1 MSTLQKSFTYEG
13 DLKKAPLKNISL
25 NFRIPVYAYIE
36 NTIPGNQPIIRSN
49 IDTASVAI
57 DKALNSK
64 DYTVKL
70 PVDAIIGKDDASVIN
85 FQKYLMYSIESRKLD
100 NLSTTVEV
108 EYVVDT
114 TNKIGSRSFEAVY
127 FFTLIPQANQLL
139 KMVSR
144 FEFDRENPILINKAA
159 YLSLLST
166 LRKFSPS
173 QDDFYL
179 LEIILR
185 LIDHNAEFPFIS
197 KKIPDEVR
205 NSVFQILK
213 SDNPEPLEIIK
224 NGFKELFD
232 FPIAIPE
239 IKTLE
244 AAGKF
249 TVLTGDNSKITKKE
263 LAFYDL
269 VFEYTINDGK
279 NTYSAVHIDPSKA
292 AGSIVNNS
300 INFSFTNARQII
312 LNNINDPVSVKVKG
326 FDGSV
331 LWARQFSPDAP
342 ELKELKIEVPLM
354 RPVQLTTLGKDDPVD
369 LNKKL
374 RGQVIVYNKDCS
386 LKDIVVNIQAKKD
399 GAETFSIVG
408 SAKTDASG
416 NFFMPYPFG
425 RYTAAQAITSLTP
438 NDPVDI
444 ATSGNKENNQTISDD
459 FLFLLV
465 TNADCPPKKEEEDC
479 ECDSPKKAS
488 RLPDQDD
495 LIRSD
500 EYSQDL
506 GGSCINLS
514 TPNRTLR
521 EYTYQAIVRTS
532 DPDVSN
538 YTLRKINN
546 NPALPEYA
554 TLVNIKGSA
563 GIVSGHKAKNPIDS
577 RFELVAEAGKISRR
591 PVDLDNPIK
600 WQDAPDEHEN
610 LKIYQAVTIATGHIL
625 HYKSKFKA
633 DGYSL
638 GDLLYSL
645 ALAPGQK
652 KEIVVFDATHT
663 LLGSETQQ
671 ITQRE
676 NIAANLINERDI
688 TDQLGGNLNESLR
701 GQSSSNTS
709 GVSAG
714 GGLGFSYGGFGVSLG
729 VSGGSSSSEG
739 SSSQNS
745 ARDISQFFGE
755 KLRQSITQNADSYRQ
770 LNASVVTT
778 VKENQKYSATTEVV
792 ANHNH
797 CHALTILYFEVLRHF
812 AVYQELS
819 SVEECV
825 FVPFLMTNFS
835 VENIYK
841 WRDVLAMHL
850 LPMPSNTYL
859 SSLGF
864 GGNFQ
869 HPLLKGFDANERI
882 RTNYA
887 NVDFPAG
894 AYDDEAITNIKGTIT
909 VRVDLS
915 KPKSKY
921 DRIKTFPVTSVPNFP
936 DFQLWVW
943 NSFFGPLPFSM
954 IDQYITVDPNFLT
967 VPPRDCIRVIKFDD
981 NFFNKGKDII
991 DETLWRSYAILL
1003 NYGSDVFGM
1012 LDNYFS
1018 GKLISE
1024 WEEIYNNE
1032 IAPVVFERIMETVH
1046 FEPMSKGG
1054 ISARFSPAIKYNGG
1068 EKQIGIHVNAG
1079 STSLKR
1085 NQFDLNLVIAA
1096 SSDGHIANLKD
1107 LVTFDVREVQLNY
1120 STPHYN
1126 GVLYAGYSGV
1136 SLFGGVSLF
1145 IPENSD
1151 EKRDPKKED
1160 IFIVNK
1166 LIEHLN
1172 SNLEY
1177 YNKILWYR
1185 LDPDRRYM
1193 LLDGFNIDVFND
1205 LGAPLPPRSLGS
1217 VVKNQLIT
1225 VAGNSLVFPVAAGY
1239 KVNTSY
1245 VLEESPEGNK
1255 ARVSLFDH
1263 YKPLTPV
1270 DPYRIS
1276 VPTRGVFAE
1285 TLQSYCNACEKIE
1298 VDRVQDW
1305 TKFPNTDEPTP
1316 FAPVA
1321 VPTPTVTDWKAVFKE
1336 LGPPVVN
1343 IQNAP
1348 ALPAPGAGL
1357 TGLSELLGK
1366 AGIFKDITGLDATQ
1380 QAALRTYLSNQDNAK
1395 AFAEM
1400 AKELAM
1406 QDHNT
1411 QHSDKIGDSL
1421 KQAKDSGAINQED
1434 YSRLTKEHLQKQ
1446 IDGGSTADRNA
1457 TNNETSLSKA
1467 AVDSA
1472 SVGKNVKATKTDTK
1486 TGLVET
1492 LEVEGSSNLTD
1503 SGSDS
1508 KVGLKLLIPDPAN
1521 PTQLIPFN
1529 PNVDSIGFGAFD
1541 NAFDPLQPNDPLR
1554 KYDVSTNPLKPDFI
1568 DNDSH
1573 RFYIEI
1579 YESKVDPGTQ
1589 TIEIDWYTT
1598 FDKAGNSLYDL
1609 TPNTKLTLTRDS
1621 TKKDF
1626 FRSKA
1631 LLLVHEE
1638 IDLDIV
1644 VDGKK
1649 KGDKDFRMR
1658 LAGMFSFVK
1667 IQYTLRADT
1676 NQIYP
1681 IFQPASLRQ
1690 LPVNI
1695 FTLRNSANNPVATT
1709 DSVGSLIAKLQDIYD
1724 NVGILV
1730 NASSEYSFS
1739 SPVLAQKIPT
1749 PSVSKRNIEYKV
1761 NEITVPNT
1769 INTSAITKADTISI
1783 AGMVLP
1789 APSKVRIFI
1798 IDKCDPSFKSSDV
1811 LAFSHSKSAAKNN
1824 RSLVNTL
1831 FITTRA
1837 LTGDFPTVIAHELGH
1852 LLMDKRDF
1860 LSSEN
1865 LPLPTSEKQQSHY
1878 NSNDLK
1884 MPNAQNLMNSSTEG
1898 AVSVFSSKRIWN
1910 VKDAD
1915 GYNQFDDLKTNRM
1928 GLLS

>member
-1 MSTLQKSFTYEG
+1 MSTLQKSFSYEG
-13 DLKKAPLKNISL
+13 DFKKAPVKNISL
-25 NFRIPVYAYIE
+25 NFKLPVYAFIE
-36 NTIPGNQPIIRSN
+36 STIPGDQPIIRNN
-49 IDTASVAI
+49 IDTDSVAI

-64 DYTVKL
+64 DYTIKL

-85 FQKYLMYSIESRKLD
+85 FQKYLMYSIDSRKLD
-100 NLSTTVEV
+100 NLSTTIEV
-108 EYVVDT
+108 EYVVDAT
-114 TNKIGSRSFEAVY
+114 DKIGSKSFEAIY
-127 FFTLIPQANQLL
+127 FFTLIPQSNQLL

-185 LIDHNAEFPFIS
+185 LFDHNAEFPFLL
-197 KKIPDEVR
+197 KKISDDVR

-239 IKTLE
+239 IRTLE

-263 LAFYDL
+263 LTFYDL

-292 AGSIVNNS
+292 GSSLVNNS
-300 INFSFTNARQII
+300 TNFSFTDARQII

-331 LWARQFSPDAP
+331 LWSRQFSPDAP
-342 ELKELKIEVPLM
+342 ELKELRIEVPLM

-386 LKDIVVNIQAKKD
+386 LKDIFVNIQAKRD
-399 GAETFSIVG
+399 GAETFATVG

-438 NDPVDI
+438 NDPVDV
-444 ATSGNKENNQTISDD
+444 AVSANNENINQTISDD

-465 TNADCPPKKEEEDC
+465 TNADCPPKNEEEDC
-479 ECDSPKKAS
+479 ECDSPIKAS

-495 LIRSD
+495 LLRSD

-546 NPALPEYA
+546 NPALSEFA
-554 TLVNIKGSA
+554 TLVNIKGTA
-563 GIVSGHKAKNPIDS
+563 GIISSHKAKNPIDS
-577 RFELVAEAGKISRR
+577 RFELVANAGKISRR

-610 LKIYQAVTIATGHIL
+610 LNIYQAVTIATGHIL

-652 KEIVVFDATHT
+652 KEIVVFDATHS

-676 NIAANLINERDI
+676 NLAANLINERDI

-701 GQSSSNTS
+701 GQSSSSTS

-729 VSGGSSSSEG
+729 VSGGSSSSSG

-915 KPKSKY
+915 RPKSKY

-991 DETLWRSYAILL
+991 DETLWRSYATLL

-1054 ISARFSPAIKYNGG
+1054 ISARFSPAIKYHGG

-1126 GVLYAGYSGV
+1126 GVLHAGYSGV
-1136 SLFGGVSLF
+1136 SLLGGVSLF

-1276 VPTRGVFAE
+1276 VPTRGVFGE

-1298 VDRVQDW
+1298 ADRVQDW

-1316 FAPVA
+1316 FAPVT
-1321 VPTPTVTDWKAVFKE
+1321 VPTPTVTDWKAAFKE
-1336 LGPPVVN
+1336 FAPPMVN

-1348 ALPAPGAGL
+1348 TSPAPGAGL

-1366 AGIFKDITGLDATQ
+1366 AGIFKDVTGLDATQ
-1380 QAALRTYLSNQDNAK
+1380 QAALKTYLSNQDNAK

-1406 QDHNT
+1406 QEHNT
-1411 QHSDKIGDSL
+1411 QHSDKIMDSL
-1421 KQAKDSGAINQED
+1421 KSAKDRGAIDQEQYGSLTKQHLQSQVDGGASQNKQDSTESKKAETSPIKSVTDIGQKGGVAEGTEADSEGNVKSLKVGPSPMLAFGLDQVAAANVLATTLPTLPVAVRIKMVFNIGTLLPKSIDEAYSPFTKEPLNPVKGPAVVTQTVLFGPDVPAVAQEGLRRIVSTIAGDAKFPLPPMNSISLHVGSVLNTPQGRLPSGIFRFSRHMAGATGTVLQDTVLIERLGDDGPEPEPIFKENFENRYSAQRFKLGNGWTSQATLQIAILDQALQRIGNTATGIVSGAVELKFEHVLRPPTVTDPED
-1434 YSRLTKEHLQKQ
+1434 GHW
-1446 IDGGSTADRNA
+1446 DGVRTI
-1457 TNNETSLSKA
+1457 SLYF
-1467 AVDSA
+1467 
-1472 SVGKNVKATKTDTK
+1472 
-1486 TGLVET
+1486 
-1492 LEVEGSSNLTD
+1492 
-1503 SGSDS
+1503 DS
-1508 KVGLKLLIPDPAN
+1508 KGKDV
-1521 PTQLIPFN
+1521 
-1529 PNVDSIGFGAFD
+1529 FD
-1541 NAFDPLQPNDPLR
+1541 LNAFR
-1554 KYDVSTNPLKPDFI
+1554 
-1568 DNDSH
+1568 
-1573 RFYIEI
+1573 
-1579 YESKVDPGTQ
+1579 
-1589 TIEIDWYTT
+1589 
-1598 FDKAGNSLYDL
+1598 
-1609 TPNTKLTLTRDS
+1609 
-1621 TKKDF
+1621 
-1626 FRSKA
+1626 
-1631 LLLVHEE
+1631 
-1638 IDLDIV
+1638 
-1644 VDGKK
+1644 
-1649 KGDKDFRMR
+1649 
-1658 LAGMFSFVK
+1658 AGMFTYAMFVINHEFGHALRQFDTGAEAAFQTALARDGGPLTAGKIKAESFPEAFACFTLDPVL
-1667 IQYTLRADT
+1667 LRA
-1676 NQIYP
+1676 
-1681 IFQPASLRQ
+1681 LR
-1690 LPVNI
+1690 PTA
-1695 FTLRNSANNPVATT
+1695 FTFFSGRYGNP
-1709 DSVGSLIAKLQDIYD
+1709 
-1724 NVGILV
+1724 
-1730 NASSEYSFS
+1730 
-1739 SPVLAQKIPT
+1739 
-1749 PSVSKRNIEYKV
+1749 
-1761 NEITVPNT
+1761 
-1769 INTSAITKADTISI
+1769 
-1783 AGMVLP
+1783 
-1789 APSKVRIFI
+1789 
-1798 IDKCDPSFKSSDV
+1798 
-1811 LAFSHSKSAAKNN
+1811 
-1824 RSLVNTL
+1824 
-1831 FITTRA
+1831 
-1837 LTGDFPTVIAHELGH
+1837 
-1852 LLMDKRDF
+1852 
-1860 LSSEN
+1860 
-1865 LPLPTSEKQQSHY
+1865 
-1878 NSNDLK
+1878 
-1884 MPNAQNLMNSSTEG
+1884 
-1898 AVSVFSSKRIWN
+1898 
-1910 VKDAD
+1910 
-1915 GYNQFDDLKTNRM
+1915 
-1928 GLLS
+1928 